1 MQTPTQTIMQP
12 TVRKKKRPISEVIK
26 PYLFI
31 APNFLGFT
39 LFILIPILYSLAVS
53 FMDFS
58 IFKGFAGAEFVGLD
72 NYTEMLSDPGFSNA
86 LANNIIYA
94 LGTIPI
100 MMILAVILASVL
112 NKGVYLSRLMRAMFF
127 LPYITSVVA
136 IAEIWK
142 MIFNPS
148 QGILNRFLMELGI
161 ENVPGWLGDMQWAL
175 PAITIVGIW
184 IGLGYNM
191 VIYLAGLQGIPLEL
205 YESARIDGASTVQI
219 FWHITIPQLQ
229 STTFF
234 LLITNIINSFQVFG
248 LINIMTEGGP
258 GEATEV
264 LAHYI
269 YMNGFR
275 FNKMGYA
282 SAMGIFLF
290 ALIFVITLFQWRM
303 QKKYEDSQ

>member
-112 NKGVYLSRLMRAMFF
+112 KKGVYLSRLMRAMFF

-136 IAEIWK
+136 IAE
-142 MIFNPS
+142 F
-148 QGILNRFLMELGI
+148 
-161 ENVPGWLGDMQWAL
+161 
-175 PAITIVGIW
+175 
-184 IGLGYNM
+184 
-191 VIYLAGLQGIPLEL
+191 
-205 YESARIDGASTVQI
+205 
-219 FWHITIPQLQ
+219 
-229 STTFF
+229 
-234 LLITNIINSFQVFG
+234 
-248 LINIMTEGGP
+248 
-258 GEATEV
+258 
-264 LAHYI
+264 
-269 YMNGFR
+269 
-275 FNKMGYA
+275 
-282 SAMGIFLF
+282 
-290 ALIFVITLFQWRM
+290 
-303 QKKYEDSQ
+303 